1 MKNFKKLFVF
11 IFLFSLIATY
21 GQETQEKKDKLGRS
35 PADTV
40 RISTFRDNHLDLT
53 GEELADA
60 SFPKS
65 WPLFGTKARLAFG
78 GYVKLDYI
86 QDFNGVHNDRFEL
99 SSYNVHV
106 DNSGV
111 VKEQGYMNLFARE
124 SRFNFDFRTLT
135 SKGKPLRIFL
145 EMDFWNLDRDA
156 FHNTPRLR
164 HFYAVYN
171 NWLVGRSWGTLTDG
185 YSVPN
190 SIDFQAGDAITGARR
205 AQVRYERKL
214 NKTMKWAVAAEMLE
228 FPDIASNGFV
238 EDTIPYSFN
247 GQNSMLLP
255 AFVARITHKTKLGGR
270 MMFGGSIYQLRWD
283 GLESGPNVSALGWG
297 LAFSG
302 RQNFTKKISLQ
313 WNLSG
318 GDGWSTNIIAF
329 TGYGQSAIISP
340 QGELEP
346 LFAWSLS
353 GAFIYSFS
361 DVLVMNV
368 MGAWLDL
375 EESPYK
381 DVNSYKSGATGHVN
395 LIYSPVKSV
404 NVGIEYQ
411 IAQRVNIDNK
421 SGIANRIQ
429 VMGKYIF

>member
-1 MKNFKKLFVF
+1 MKHFKLLLTGILAV
-11 IFLFSLIATY
+11 SLLNLSA
-21 GQETQEKKDKLGRS
+21 QDTQEKTDRLGRS

-40 RISTFRDNHLDLT
+40 RIDQFRNNHIEMT
-53 GEELADA
+53 GDQLADA

-65 WPLFGTKARLAFG
+65 WPLFGSKARMSIG

-86 QDFNGVHNDRFEL
+86 QDFNGVHNDRYEL
-99 SSYNVHV
+99 STMGVHV
-106 DNSGV
+106 DGSGV
-111 VKEQGYMNLFARE
+111 IKEQGYMNLFARE
-124 SRFNFDFRTLT
+124 SRFNFDFRTKT
-135 SKGKPLRIFL
+135 KNGKPLRIYL

-190 SIDFQAGDAITGARR
+190 SIDFQAGDAITGSRR
-205 AQVRYERKL
+205 AQIRYEDEL
-214 NKTMKWAVAAEMLE
+214 NETMKWAVALEMLE
-228 FPDIASNGFV
+228 FPDIDGNGF
-238 EDTIPYSFN
+238 D

-255 AFVARITHKTKLGGR
+255 TFVARITHQTQLGGQ

-283 GLESGPNVSALGWG
+283 GLETGPNTSALGWG

-302 RQNFTKKISLQ
+302 RQNFTKKASMQ

-318 GDGWSTNIIAF
+318 GDGWATNIIAF
-329 TGYGQSAIISP
+329 TGYGQSAIINP
-340 QGELEP
+340 QGDLEP
-346 LFAWSLS
+346 LFTWSLS

-361 DVLVMNV
+361 PVLVMNV
-368 MGAWLDL
+368 MGAWLNL
-375 EESPYK
+375 EESEYK
-381 DVNSYKSGATGHVN
+381 ANNSYNSGATGHIN

-411 IAQRVNIDNK
+411 IAQRKNISGN
-421 SGIANRIQ
+421 SGIANRVQ
-429 VMGKYIF
+429 LMGKYLF